1 MLFNVYYW
9 HSSQNISQPHIFTS
23 FSYLWLLVL
32 FTRFTMHRQRFIHL
46 QIKLIMPTIE
56 QLILLTSIL
65 ILLGIFSSKL
75 SARLGLPMLVM
86 FLFIG
91 MLAGEDGIGKI
102 TFDNVNVSYAV
113 GSLALAL
120 ILFDGGLQTSV
131 KSIRLVW
138 KPAFTLAT
146 LGVLVT
152 AGITGV
158 AAAYIL
164 GIPLLEGLLLGA
176 IVGSTDAAAV
186 FSLLRNAGIYLNERL
201 QSTLEIESATND
213 PMAIFLTVGLL
224 QLLMNPQAS
233 GSELVLLFFSQMGI
247 GTVVGLSVGWISVK
261 IINKIKLLAT
271 GLYPVLVAACGLLS
285 FGLASNLDGSG
296 FLSIFVTGVVIGN
309 HRFVFQRNT
318 FLFHDGL
325 AWLSQIIMFV
335 MLGLLVNPSSLI
347 EVWLEGLIIALVLTF
362 IARPLA
368 VIPVLKLFGFPKPE
382 IALISWV
389 GLRGSVPI
397 ILAIFPFIYG
407 LPGANLIFDVVFF
420 VVLISATLQ
429 GSTLPYVARKLNL
442 MQQPPLIPAATL
454 DITAVDQIDADL
466 VEYTLGDDCSAVGRR
481 LSQLALP
488 DQTVIAMITRGKSV
502 LPPRGSTLFYADDHL
517 FVVLKPENR
526 IFLERLF
533 SEKNAPELEP
543 IELPD
548 SGLSLKGTTRLN
560 EIYSSYGI
568 QIDNG
573 DDRTLNQFIYATENE
588 PSQNFVIK
596 LADLQLRIGEM
607 IGTRIV
613 TVILEPTK
621 ELES

>member
-1 MLFNVYYW
+1 
-9 HSSQNISQPHIFTS
+9 
-23 FSYLWLLVL
+23 
-32 FTRFTMHRQRFIHL
+32 
-46 QIKLIMPTIE
+46 MPTIE
-56 QLILLTSIL
+56 QLILLSSIL

-91 MLAGEDGIGKI
+91 MLAGEDGLGKI

-131 KSIRLVW
+131 KSIKLVW

-146 LGVLVT
+146 VGVLIT
-152 AGITGV
+152 AGITGL

-201 QSTLEIESATND
+201 QATLEIESATND

-233 GSELVLLFFSQMGI
+233 GSELALLFVSQMGI
-247 GTVVGLSVGWISVK
+247 GAAVGIGVGWISIK
-261 IINKIKLLAT
+261 IINKIKLLAA
-271 GLYPVLVAACGLLS
+271 GLYPVLVAACGLFS
-285 FGLASNLDGSG
+285 FGVASNLDGSG

-309 HRFVFQRNT
+309 HSFVFQRNT

-347 EVWLEGLIIALVLTF
+347 EVWQEGLLIALVLTF

-368 VIPVLKLFGFPKPE
+368 VVPVLKLFRFTRNE

-397 ILAIFPFIYG
+397 ILAIFPFIFG

-429 GSTLPYVARKLNL
+429 GSTLPYFARKLNL
-442 MQQPPLIPAATL
+442 MQPPPLLPAATL

-466 VEYTLGDDCSAVGRR
+466 VEYTLGEDCSAVGRR

-488 DQTVIAMITRGKSV
+488 DQTVIAMITREKSV
-502 LPPRGSTLFYADDHL
+502 LPPRGSTILMANDHL
-517 FVVLKPENR
+517 FVVLKPQNR
-526 IFLERLF
+526 LFLERLF
-533 SEKNAPELEP
+533 SGQTSSEP
-543 IELPD
+543 TMMELPE

-560 EIYSSYGI
+560 EIYESYGI
-568 QIDNG
+568 LIEADS
-573 DDRTLNQFIYATENE
+573 DKTLNQFIHVNTEND
-588 PSQNFVIK
+588 PIQGDTVKLNDIQIK
-596 LADLQLRIGEM
+596 IGEM
-607 IGTRIV
+607 IGPRIV
-613 TVILEPTK
+613 TVILEPVK
-621 ELES
+621 IQQE

>member
-1 MLFNVYYW
+1 
-9 HSSQNISQPHIFTS
+9 
-23 FSYLWLLVL
+23 
-32 FTRFTMHRQRFIHL
+32 
-46 QIKLIMPTIE
+46 MPTIE

-91 MLAGEDGIGKI
+91 MLAGEDGIGQI
-102 TFDNVNVSYAV
+102 AFNNVNVSYAV

-146 LGVLVT
+146 FGVLIT
-152 AGITGV
+152 AGITGL

-224 QLLMNPQAS
+224 QLLMNQSAS
-233 GSELVLLFFSQMGI
+233 GSELLLLFVSQMGI
-247 GTVVGLSVGWISVK
+247 GTLVGLSVGWISIK

-285 FGLASNLDGSG
+285 FGLASNLQGSG

-309 HRFVFQRNT
+309 ARFVFQRNT

-335 MLGLLVNPSSLI
+335 MLGLLVNPSSLL
-347 EVWLEGLIIALVLTF
+347 EVWFEGLVIALVLTF
-362 IARPLA
+362 IARPIA
-368 VIPVLKLFGFPKPE
+368 VVPVLKFFKFSREE
-382 IALISWV
+382 ITLVSWV

-442 MQQPPLIPAATL
+442 MQPPPLLPAATL

-466 VEYTLGDDCSAVGRR
+466 VEYTLGEDCSAVGRR

-502 LPPRGSTLFYADDHL
+502 LPPRGSTRLIADDHL

-526 IFLERLF
+526 LFLERLF
-533 SEKNAPELEP
+533 SEQVSPDLTP
-543 IELPD
+543 IELPT
-548 SGLSLKGTTRLN
+548 SGLSLKGTTRLD
-560 EIYSSYGI
+560 EIYESYGI
-568 QIDNG
+568 LIDNENNQ
-573 DDRTLNQFIYATENE
+573 TLDQFIYSISANE
-588 PSQNFVIK
+588 PIQDTVIS
-596 LADLQLRIGEM
+596 LATLQIRISEM
-607 IGTRIV
+607 IGSRIV
-613 TVILEPTK
+613 TAVLEPLPQ
-621 ELES
+621 EDN

>member
-1 MLFNVYYW
+1 
-9 HSSQNISQPHIFTS
+9 
-23 FSYLWLLVL
+23 
-32 FTRFTMHRQRFIHL
+32 
-46 QIKLIMPTIE
+46 MPTIE
-56 QLILLTSIL
+56 QLILLSSIL

-91 MLAGEDGIGKI
+91 MLAGEDGLGKI

-131 KSIRLVW
+131 KSIKLVW

-146 LGVLVT
+146 VGVLIT
-152 AGITGV
+152 AGITGL

-201 QSTLEIESATND
+201 QATLEIESATND

-233 GSELVLLFFSQMGI
+233 GSELALLFVSQMGI
-247 GTVVGLSVGWISVK
+247 GAAVGIGVGWISIK
-261 IINKIKLLAT
+261 IINKIKLLAA
-271 GLYPVLVAACGLLS
+271 GLYPVLVAACGLFS
-285 FGLASNLDGSG
+285 FGVASNLDGSG

-309 HRFVFQRNT
+309 HSFVFQRNT

-347 EVWLEGLIIALVLTF
+347 EVWQEGLLIALVLTF
-362 IARPLA
+362 VARPLA
-368 VIPVLKLFGFPKPE
+368 VVPVLKLFRFTRNE

-397 ILAIFPFIYG
+397 ILAIFPFIFG

-429 GSTLPYVARKLNL
+429 GSTLPYFARKLNL
-442 MQQPPLIPAATL
+442 MQPPPLIPAATL

-466 VEYTLGDDCSAVGRR
+466 VEYTLGEDCSAVGRR

-488 DQTVIAMITRGKSV
+488 DQTVIAMITREKSV
-502 LPPRGSTLFYADDHL
+502 LPPRGSTILMANDHL
-517 FVVLKPENR
+517 FVVLKPQNR
-526 IFLERLF
+526 LFLERLF
-533 SEKNAPELEP
+533 SGQTSSEP
-543 IELPD
+543 TIMELPE
-548 SGLSLKGTTRLN
+548 SGLSLKGTT
-560 EIYSSYGI
+560 
-568 QIDNG
+568 
-573 DDRTLNQFIYATENE
+573 
-588 PSQNFVIK
+588 
-596 LADLQLRIGEM
+596 
-607 IGTRIV
+607 
-613 TVILEPTK
+613 
-621 ELES
+621 

>member
-1 MLFNVYYW
+1 
-9 HSSQNISQPHIFTS
+9 
-23 FSYLWLLVL
+23 
-32 FTRFTMHRQRFIHL
+32 
-46 QIKLIMPTIE
+46 MPTIE
-56 QLILLTSIL
+56 QLILLSSIL

-91 MLAGEDGIGKI
+91 MLAGEDGLGRI

-131 KSIRLVW
+131 KSIKLVW

-146 LGVLVT
+146 FGVLIT
-152 AGITGV
+152 AGITGL

-201 QSTLEIESATND
+201 QATLEIESATND

-224 QLLMNPQAS
+224 QLLMNQQSS
-233 GSELVLLFFSQMGI
+233 GSELILLFISQMGI
-247 GTVVGLSVGWISVK
+247 GAIVGISVGWISIK
-261 IINKIKLLAT
+261 IINKIKLLAA
-271 GLYPVLVAACGLLS
+271 GLYPVLVAACGLFS
-285 FGLASNLDGSG
+285 FGVASNLDGSG

-309 HRFVFQRNT
+309 HSFVFQRNT

-335 MLGLLVNPSSLI
+335 MLGLLVNPSSLL
-347 EVWLEGLIIALVLTF
+347 EVWQEGLLIALVLTF

-368 VIPVLKLFGFPKPE
+368 VVPVLKLFRFTRNE
-382 IALISWV
+382 ITLISWV

-429 GSTLPYVARKLNL
+429 GSTLPYFARKLNL
-442 MQQPPLIPAATL
+442 MQPPPLLPAATL

-466 VEYTLGDDCSAVGRR
+466 VEYTLGEDCSAVGRR

-488 DQTVIAMITRGKSV
+488 DQTVIAMITREKSV
-502 LPPRGSTLFYADDHL
+502 LPPRGSTILMANDHL
-517 FVVLKPENR
+517 FVVLKPQNR
-526 IFLERLF
+526 LFLERLF
-533 SEKNAPELEP
+533 SEQTSTELTVM
-543 IELPD
+543 ELPAT
-548 SGLSLKGTTRLN
+548 GLSLKGTTRLN
-560 EIYSSYGI
+560 EIYESYGI
-568 QIDNG
+568 QIEVDS
-573 DDRTLNQFIYATENE
+573 DKTLNQFIHVNTENE
-588 PSQNFVIK
+588 PIQGDIIK
-596 LADLQLRIGEM
+596 LDNMQLKIDEM
-607 IGTRIV
+607 IGPRIV
-613 TVILEPTK
+613 TVILEPIQA
-621 ELES
+621 EQD

>member
-1 MLFNVYYW
+1 
-9 HSSQNISQPHIFTS
+9 
-23 FSYLWLLVL
+23 
-32 FTRFTMHRQRFIHL
+32 
-46 QIKLIMPTIE
+46 MPTIE
-56 QLILLTSIL
+56 QLILLSSIL

-91 MLAGEDGIGKI
+91 MLAGEDGLGRI

-131 KSIRLVW
+131 KSIKLVW

-146 LGVLVT
+146 FGVLIT
-152 AGITGV
+152 AGITGLT
-158 AAAYIL
+158 AAYIL

-201 QSTLEIESATND
+201 QATLEIESATND

-224 QLLMNPQAS
+224 QLLMNQQSS
-233 GSELVLLFFSQMGI
+233 GSELILLFISQMGI
-247 GTVVGLSVGWISVK
+247 GAIVGISVGWISIK
-261 IINKIKLLAT
+261 IINKIKLLAA
-271 GLYPVLVAACGLLS
+271 GLYPVLVAACGLFS
-285 FGLASNLDGSG
+285 FGVASNLDGSG

-309 HRFVFQRNT
+309 HSFVFQRNT

-335 MLGLLVNPSSLI
+335 MLGLLVNPSSLL
-347 EVWLEGLIIALVLTF
+347 EVWQEGLLIALVLTF

-368 VIPVLKLFGFPKPE
+368 VVPVLKLFRFTRNE
-382 IALISWV
+382 ITLISWV

-429 GSTLPYVARKLNL
+429 GSTLPYFARKLNL
-442 MQQPPLIPAATL
+442 MQPPPLLPAATL

-466 VEYTLGDDCSAVGRR
+466 VEYTLGEDCSAVGRR

-488 DQTVIAMITRGKSV
+488 DQTVIAMITREKSV
-502 LPPRGSTLFYADDHL
+502 LPPRGSTILMANDHL
-517 FVVLKPENR
+517 FVVLKPQNR
-526 IFLERLF
+526 LFLERLF
-533 SEKNAPELEP
+533 SEQTSTELTVM
-543 IELPD
+543 ELPA

-560 EIYSSYGI
+560 EIYESYGI
-568 QIDNG
+568 QIEVDS
-573 DDRTLNQFIYATENE
+573 DKTLNQFIHVNTENE
-588 PSQNFVIK
+588 PIQGDIIK
-596 LADLQLRIGEM
+596 LDNMQLKIDEM
-607 IGTRIV
+607 IGPRIV
-613 TVILEPTK
+613 TVILEPIQA
-621 ELES
+621 EQD